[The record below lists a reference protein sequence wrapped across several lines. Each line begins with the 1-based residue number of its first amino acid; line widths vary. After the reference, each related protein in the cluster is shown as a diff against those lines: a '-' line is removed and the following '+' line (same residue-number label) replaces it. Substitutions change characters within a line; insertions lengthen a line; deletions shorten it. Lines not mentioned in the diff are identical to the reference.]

1 MYHIIVTD
9 NQFVFVNR
17 GMCSDMTK
25 DMDHIIHYC
34 LLNSTSHDNATIV
47 SIFTVVI
54 AYKICNL
61 KLAD

>member
-1 MYHIIVTD
+1 
-9 NQFVFVNR
+9 
-17 GMCSDMTK
+17 
-25 DMDHIIHYC
+25 MDHIIHYY

-61 KLAD
+61 KQWQMKSCGHSLRHIV